1 MHSLNSGFPNAGFL
15 TASFPNTGS
24 QNTDSTGSLSLLDPS
39 LTPKEEDSQLGQE
52 LTPVQANTALIAE
65 GGGQRGIFTAGVLDA
80 WLERG
85 YNPFAL
91 LIGTSA
97 GAQNLSS
104 YLTGQIGFAKQA
116 IKGLSRDPQFVKV
129 SRGLAG
135 KSTVDLDWY
144 FNQVQGESLGLDLS
158 AGMRALRHRQ
168 LLFSMTNGSNYQA
181 IFRQPD
187 KQNWLELLK
196 ASSALPFLYRQG
208 VPLEDSFY
216 VDGGLSA
223 PLPVEEA
230 YRRGATKIVVIRTMP
245 EEYQAYTPW
254 VNRLKSRIC
263 SSNRCPRAI
272 EYYLHHEAE
281 YKRSL
286 SFIDNP
292 PEGVEIIQ
300 LFPRRALASKL
311 LGSST
316 AELDRD
322 YRLGR
327 LAGFKFLKQDSLS
340 TMKCAA

>member
-1 MHSLNSGFPNAGFL
+1 MANWGTKSVMHSLNTGFPEL
-15 TASFPNTGS
+15 
-24 QNTDSTGSLSLLDPS
+24 DSTDSLSLV
-39 LTPKEEDSQLGQE
+39 GQSYVPE
-52 LTPVQANTALIAE
+52 IGDNKLEKVLTPVQCNTALIAE
-65 GGGQRGIFTAGVLDA
+65 GGGQRGIFTAGVLDV

-116 IKGLSRDPQFVKV
+116 IKGLSRDPHFVKV
-129 SRGLAG
+129 RRGLAG
-135 KSTVDLDWY
+135 KSTVDLDWF
-144 FNQVQGESLGLDLS
+144 FNQVQGEPLGLDLS
-158 AGMRALRHRQ
+158 AGMRALNHRQ

-181 IFRQPD
+181 IFRQPN

-254 VNRLKSRIC
+254 VNRLKSWIC

-272 EYYLHHEAE
+272 EYFLHHEAE

-286 SFIDNP
+286 AFIHNP

-300 LFPRRALASKL
+300 LFPRHTLASKL

-327 LAGFKFLKQDSLS
+327 QTGFRFLKRESLS
-340 TMKCAA
+340 ALKSAA